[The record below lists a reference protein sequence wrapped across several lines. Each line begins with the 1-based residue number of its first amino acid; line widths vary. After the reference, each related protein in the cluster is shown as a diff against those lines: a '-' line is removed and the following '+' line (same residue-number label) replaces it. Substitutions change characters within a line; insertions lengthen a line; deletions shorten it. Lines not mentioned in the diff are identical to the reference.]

1 MEEEN
6 KKPIETQNSAVNL
19 LLFIAVVVLIIICI
33 FVYKSYNELT
43 AIHEILA
50 RNTLF

>member
-6 KKPIETQNSAVNL
+6 KQPIETQNSAINL
-19 LLFIAVVVLIIICI
+19 LLFIVVIVLIIICI

-43 AIHEILA
+43 AIHEILE
-50 RNTLF
+50 NHILI